1 MKYKTVLVVPFFSF
15 AMARVRLCVTKN
27 RLYLFHFL
35 KLSHDKAFHSNLSP
49 AMKPGEAEDISEVT
63 NLILK
68 EGF

>member
-1 MKYKTVLVVPFFSF
+1 MKYKAFLVMPFVSF
-15 AMARVRLCVTKN
+15 AMARVRSFVTKH
-27 RLYLFHFL
+27 RLYWFHFL
-35 KLSHDKAFHSNLSP
+35 KLSHDKAFHSNISP